1 MAWRGL
7 IVPPHLRVGGGG
19 EERHATWLEL
29 FYDLV
34 FVAAVSQVARR
45 LEVRVSPTAALS
57 YAVLF
62 IPVWWTWVGAVFY
75 ENRFGSDDLIE
86 RLLTFLQIAVA
97 TALAVTVGTVY
108 SRDGGIGFPL
118 AYAAIRLILVA
129 EYVRARHYA
138 LDARPVT
145 TRYALGFGIAAAF
158 WGASVLL
165 EPPGRYVLWG
175 LGLVVDFATP
185 LTAGQLHARFAPH
198 GTHLPERFGQFNLIV
213 LGAAITAVVTALGE
227 FRWNLPGAVTAIL
240 SLLLAF
246 GFWWLYFDTLDAS
259 VIEAARE
266 QGRIGPYQ
274 VWLYAHLP
282 LAAGIAAAG
291 VGAEY
296 AIRSA
301 MEPTMH
307 VGERWLLCASVAT
320 VYVAL
325 AAINFARA
333 ATGCANCTYA
343 RALHC
348 VFGASAAIVVALIGG
363 YLVPAAIVGLLSA
376 VALLQVTAVIRTS
389 VHAPT

>member
-75 ENRFGSDDLIE
+75 ENRFGSDDLVE

-138 LDARPVT
+138 PDARPVT
-145 TRYALGFGIAAAF
+145 TRYGLGFGIAAAF

-227 FRWNLPGAVTAIL
+227 FRWNLPGALTAIL

-274 VWLYAHLP
+274 IWLYAHLP

-348 VFGASAAIVVALIGG
+348 VFGAGAAIVVALIGG
-363 YLVPAAIVGLLSA
+363 YLVPAVIVGLLSG
-376 VALLQVTAVIRTS
+376 VALLQVIAVIRPAVQAS
-389 VHAPT
+389 A